1 MSSGMR
7 EMEPSARRGF
17 SNSSAGPPVLTE
29 RSANSVISRRVST
42 SKGTRFNS
50 LFFSSAR
57 MKSRRSSCAMW
68 FAGKARST
76 MIASSYDSSHRNGN
90 GSQPRHR
97 ESVRAGAGEGRR
109 EGGAGGAA
117 GREAGG
123 NGGGNPQ
130 RGRRSVRGAHGSE
143 LARFDQG
150 SLRSHGESL

>member
-1 MSSGMR
+1 
-7 EMEPSARRGF
+7 
-17 SNSSAGPPVLTE
+17 SSAGPPVLTE

-42 SKGTRFNS
+42 SKGTRFS
-50 LFFSSAR
+50 SFCFSSAR

-97 ESVRAGAGEGRR
+97 KGVRAGAGEGGR
-109 EGGAGGAA
+109 EGGAGGSP

-123 NGGGNPQ
+123 DGGGNPQ
-130 RGRRSVRGAHGSE
+130 RGRGSIRRADGPE
-143 LARFDQG
+143 LARFDQ
-150 SLRSHGESL
+150 